1 MPAAIAPTRTDTRTA
16 PACRPASAQWR
27 LTASPASLNP
37 TLYTLNNG
45 ACLRLWHA
53 AMDLSATYER
63 TSDVPLLYAPGN
75 LLLFAAP
82 SSATVSS
89 ATAERGAEDVG
100 GEGGREGEGEA
111 VAMFV
116 ISHCGLARDVYLRQL
131 MKHMAVDSYGK
142 CLNNKELPPGTDYSA
157 SAENPVRACVR
168 VCVCVRA
175 RVRCCI
181 KARRQKFHRWP

>member
-1 MPAAIAPTRTDTRTA
+1 
-16 PACRPASAQWR
+16 
-27 LTASPASLNP
+27 
-37 TLYTLNNG
+37 
-45 ACLRLWHA
+45 
-53 AMDLSATYER
+53 MDLSATYER

-89 ATAERGAEDVG
+89 ATAERGAGDAG
-100 GEGGREGEGEA
+100 GEGEA

-116 ISHCGLARDVYLRQL
+116 ISHCGLARDLYLRQL
-131 MKHMAVDSYGK
+131 MKYMPVDSYGK

-168 VCVCVRA
+168 ACVCVCVC
-175 RVRCCI
+175 VCECVCE
-181 KARRQKFHRWP
+181 